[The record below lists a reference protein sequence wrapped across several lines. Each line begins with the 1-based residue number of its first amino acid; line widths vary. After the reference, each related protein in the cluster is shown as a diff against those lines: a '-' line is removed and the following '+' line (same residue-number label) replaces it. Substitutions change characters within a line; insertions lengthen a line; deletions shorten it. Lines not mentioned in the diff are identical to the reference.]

1 MEHIKIFNSVTEKD
15 NFIDADSFKYDIVGL
30 IKNVEGVVYN
40 PPEEVINSYV
50 VSNVK
55 YKDEVPFSSTAN
67 TVTWDYD
74 IDKITRSG
82 KHAAYTGSSSE
93 VVEYDMNL
101 TTSNKTISGEIT
113 VNGATIPYSFT
124 QDTGNGSYLTFVALE
139 DGTFTFTGS
148 TTANTIS
155 YSLDGG
161 TTWSTPAKNVTTPT
175 VSSGNKVM
183 WKAEMSYAGGFVGV
197 GSFSSTCKFDAIGNI
212 MSLLYGDNFLGKTSI
227 KDDYQFIDLF
237 SGSSVVNTNGLVLPA
252 TTLKTSCYQYMFE
265 NCRQLETSIL
275 ELPATTAGYRPYL
288 GMFRFCDKLRTA
300 PIIKASSFGEQ
311 ACMGMFNGCSSLTN
325 VPSNMLSGTSIG
337 SECFEDMFRGCVSL
351 TKAPDL
357 PATVYGGVG
366 KINYNRMFNGCTSLN
381 YVKCMI
387 LTPNTNYHE
396 KWLEGVSSSG
406 TFVKNPNA
414 TWERGINGIPDSWTV
429 IDAS

>member
-1 MEHIKIFNSVTEKD
+1 MEHIKIFNSVAEKD
-15 NFIDADSFKYDIVGL
+15 NFIDAENFKYDIVGL
-30 IKNVEGVVYN
+30 VKNETYVVYN

-50 VSNVK
+50 VSNVE

-74 IDKITRSG
+74 VDKTTRSG
-82 KHAAYTGSSSE
+82 KHTAYTGSSSE
-93 VVEYDMNL
+93 VVEYNMNL

-124 QDTGNGSYLTFVALE
+124 QDTGYGSYLTFVALE
-139 DGTFTFTGS
+139 DGTFTFTSS

-161 TTWSTPAKNVTTPT
+161 TTWSTPARNVTTPT

-183 WKAEMSYAGGFVGV
+183 WKGEMSQTGGLSGI
-197 GSFSSTCKFDAIGNI
+197 GMFSSTCKFDAIGNI
-212 MSLLYGDNFLGKTSI
+212 MSLLYGNDFVGKTSL
-227 KDDYQFIDLF
+227 KENFQFSFLF
-237 SGSSVVNTNGLVLPA
+237 SGSSVVNTDGLVLPA
-252 TTLKTSCYQYMFE
+252 TTLKEACYSFMFQ
-265 NCRQLETSIL
+265 NCHQLETSIL
-275 ELPATTAGYRPYL
+275 ELPANNAIYRVYL
-288 GMFRFCDKLRTA
+288 SMFSSCDKLRTT

-311 ACMGMFNGCSSLTN
+311 ACMGMFNGCSSLTD

-337 SECFEDMFRGCVSL
+337 SECFEEMFRGCVNL

-366 KINYNRMFNGCTSLN
+366 KINYNSMFSGCASLN

-396 KWLEGVSSSG
+396 KWLEGVPSSG

-414 TWERGINGIPDSWTV
+414 TWERGNNGIPFGWNIV
-429 IDAS
+429 DAS

>member
-1 MEHIKIFNSVTEKD
+1 MEHIKIFNSVAEKD

-50 VSNVK
+50 VSNVE

-74 IDKITRSG
+74 VDKITRSG
-82 KHAAYTGSSSE
+82 KHTAYTGSSSE
-93 VVEYDMNL
+93 VVEYDVNL

-148 TTANTIS
+148 TSANTIS

-161 TTWSTPAKNVTTPT
+161 TTWSTPERNVTTPT

-183 WKAEMSYAGGFVGV
+183 WKGEMSQASWLSGV

-212 MSLLYGDNFLGKTSI
+212 MSLLYGDSFLGKTSL
-227 KDDYQFIDLF
+227 KENYQFSYLF
-237 SGSSVVNTNGLVLPA
+237 RESSVVNTDGLVLPA
-252 TTLKTSCYQYMFE
+252 TTLKEACYSDMFE
-265 NCRQLETSIL
+265 NCHQLETSIL
-275 ELPATTAGYRPYL
+275 ELPANNSIYRAYL
-288 GMFRFCDKLRTA
+288 GMFHFCDKLRTA

-311 ACMGMFNGCSSLTN
+311 ACMSMFNGCSSLTD

-337 SECFEDMFRGCVSL
+337 SQCFSDMFRGCTSL

-357 PATVYGGVG
+357 PATVYGGNG
-366 KINYNRMFNGCTSLN
+366 KNNYDRMFSGCTSLN

-396 KWLEGVSSSG
+396 KWLEGASSSG
-406 TFVKNPNA
+406 TFVRKPNVE
-414 TWERGINGIPDSWTV
+414 WPRGTSGVPDGWTIV
-429 IDAS
+429 DDE